1 MFEPFEL
8 LLLLLLPL
16 LLLELRIFGTF
27 DTLME
32 IELLF
37 EEKDFKY
44 QLGSSLFPNGIYLG
58 ASQVYFCLCF
68 ANVSTDVGLN

>member
-1 MFEPFEL
+1 MVEPFEI

-37 EEKDFKY
+37 GEDDTKILMLKLNNQYRGWFKY
-44 QLGSSLFPNGIYLG
+44 Q
-58 ASQVYFCLCF
+58 QC
-68 ANVSTDVGLN
+68 D